1 MTTVKRSEPMSETLI
16 VAIISLFGT
25 LGGSLI
31 GVLASNKLTNY
42 RIEQLEKKVEKHNNL
57 VERTYHLEEEQEVEK
72 EKLKVINHR
81 IDDLEQFHKPA
92 KN

>member
-1 MTTVKRSEPMSETLI
+1 MSETTV

-31 GVLASNKLTNY
+31 GVLASNKLTAY
-42 RIEQLEKKVEKHNNL
+42 RIEQLEKKVERHNNL
-57 VERTYHLEEEQEVEK
+57 VERTYRLEEEQEVEK

-81 IDDLEQFHKPA
+81 LDDLEDFHKPQRV
-92 KN
+92 